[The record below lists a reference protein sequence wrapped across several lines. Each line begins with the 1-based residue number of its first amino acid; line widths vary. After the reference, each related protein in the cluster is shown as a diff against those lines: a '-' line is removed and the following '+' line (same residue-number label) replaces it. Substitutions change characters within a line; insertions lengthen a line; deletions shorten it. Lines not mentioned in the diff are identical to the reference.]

1 MQLKTILVP
10 LDFSEPSMQALK
22 YTIRLAEKFRAAIH
36 LVHVQP
42 TDELT
47 TIARAGHLMLDC
59 ADAIALMQDRLAEIQ
74 HRHDVHFW
82 LDNCHVLSGRPFEE
96 VCRLAR
102 EIGADLIVLP
112 TRGHGGLRHVV
123 LGSTAERI
131 VRFAPC
137 PVLVLRGEKYQNTIP
152 EEAAGKADFK
162 LRKILVPVDFSKCSL
177 AGARYAAR
185 LARSTGASL
194 RFLRVVFPYSQLFG
208 IGRVGSSSASL
219 VEAAREIARAEM
231 AKLKRMKFLRGI
243 DCETEIRVGPTVDEI
258 SGESSGPE
266 IDLLVTS
273 THGVYWIQA
282 RPDRE
287 HGRTRGSLRRM
298 SGSHNTKSGP
308 ILSNSGDGAAAEGT
322 RAARV
327 VELLKVSLN
336 FGEKHILD
344 QVSLAVDRQER
355 LVIIGQS
362 GMGKTTILRLIL
374 GVIQPTSGAVL
385 FNGQDLAQLSYTELQ
400 EIRTRIGMVYQDA
413 ALLSSVSV
421 RQNLALP
428 LEELTKK
435 SAGEINR
442 IVEEKLDLVEMRG
455 EGKTMPFELS
465 GGMRKRVGL
474 ARALV
479 MEPEVILF
487 DEPTQG
493 LDPVVS
499 AVIDKLIIDLTARS
513 KVTSI
518 IVTHLMDSAF
528 RVATRMAMLHRG
540 RIVAEGTPEQMR
552 ESRNPFVIQFLSGS
566 TEGPMLERSKYHM
579 LSPPD

>member
-1 MQLKTILVP
+1 
-10 LDFSEPSMQALK
+10 
-22 YTIRLAEKFRAAIH
+22 
-36 LVHVQP
+36 
-42 TDELT
+42 
-47 TIARAGHLMLDC
+47 
-59 ADAIALMQDRLAEIQ
+59 
-74 HRHDVHFW
+74 
-82 LDNCHVLSGRPFEE
+82 
-96 VCRLAR
+96 
-102 EIGADLIVLP
+102 
-112 TRGHGGLRHVV
+112 
-123 LGSTAERI
+123 
-131 VRFAPC
+131 
-137 PVLVLRGEKYQNTIP
+137 
-152 EEAAGKADFK
+152 
-162 LRKILVPVDFSKCSL
+162 
-177 AGARYAAR
+177 
-185 LARSTGASL
+185 
-194 RFLRVVFPYSQLFG
+194 
-208 IGRVGSSSASL
+208 
-219 VEAAREIARAEM
+219 
-231 AKLKRMKFLRGI
+231 
-243 DCETEIRVGPTVDEI
+243 
-258 SGESSGPE
+258 
-266 IDLLVTS
+266 
-273 THGVYWIQA
+273 
-282 RPDRE
+282 
-287 HGRTRGSLRRM
+287 M
-298 SGSHNTKSGP
+298 SGSHSTKSGP
-308 ILSNSGDGAAAEGT
+308 ILSNSGDGAAAERT

-327 VELLKVSLN
+327 VELREVSLN

-421 RQNLALP
+421 RENLALP

-435 SAGEINR
+435 SAREINR
-442 IVEEKLDLVEMRG
+442 IVEEKLDLVEMVG

-479 MEPEVILF
+479 MEPELILF

-499 AVIDKLIIDLTARS
+499 AVIDELIIDLTARS

-552 ESRNPFVIQFLSGS
+552 ESRNPFVSQFLSGS